1 MKKILYYLFAVLAL
15 SCSFISC
22 SDDDDDA
29 TIHSVTP
36 EKAAA
41 GVYSGTFTRVQ
52 DGTTDTLY
60 TQGTVTITAT
70 DSAYCADVTYDCTGD
85 FTFNATSVANISY
98 AGNGFVFTN
107 NSTSNGLGASFI
119 GRISSEGTLS
129 SYFKVQQKS
138 GRKTYTYYYN
148 FSGVKQ

>member
-1 MKKILYYLFAVLAL
+1 MFAVLAL

-60 TQGTVTITAT
+60 TQGTVTIAAT

-129 SYFKVQQKS
+129 SYFKVQQNQDAKPTHTIIIS
-138 GRKTYTYYYN
+138 A
-148 FSGVKQ
+148 V

>member
-107 NSTSNGLGASFI
+107 NST
-119 GRISSEGTLS
+119 
-129 SYFKVQQKS
+129 
-138 GRKTYTYYYN
+138 
-148 FSGVKQ
+148 